1 MPKRTMTLSPP
12 ALIYSPHFTAAL
24 RFAQIKAN
32 KQNVKNPRVD
42 PSKLARCWR
51 CPEPLVGDAFHL
63 PCSGLAFATQKILG
77 AFRFC
82 MCTAKGGC
90 SQSVAEDGPSLCD
103 SCCWEQPTPGRS
115 GCASGGLMGV
125 ILQVALPSRVLAA
138 ARLQCG
144 AAGAGA
150 SRGLGVCAEHARLA
164 ARGESAR
171 AMEIG
176 DFLVWLGPVANSQC
190 VGKLFEVV

>member
-1 MPKRTMTLSPP
+1 
-12 ALIYSPHFTAAL
+12 
-24 RFAQIKAN
+24 
-32 KQNVKNPRVD
+32 
-42 PSKLARCWR
+42 
-51 CPEPLVGDAFHL
+51 
-63 PCSGLAFATQKILG
+63 
-77 AFRFC
+77 
-82 MCTAKGGC
+82 
-90 SQSVAEDGPSLCD
+90 
-103 SCCWEQPTPGRS
+103 
-115 GCASGGLMGV
+115 MGV

-176 DFLVWLGPVANSQC
+176 DFLGRLGPGGNSQC
-190 VGKLFEVV
+190 AGPAGWRANSAKAEISTRPERFGSSAQPIPQRPPAEKG

>member
-1 MPKRTMTLSPP
+1 
-12 ALIYSPHFTAAL
+12 
-24 RFAQIKAN
+24 
-32 KQNVKNPRVD
+32 
-42 PSKLARCWR
+42 
-51 CPEPLVGDAFHL
+51 
-63 PCSGLAFATQKILG
+63 
-77 AFRFC
+77 
-82 MCTAKGGC
+82 
-90 SQSVAEDGPSLCD
+90 
-103 SCCWEQPTPGRS
+103 
-115 GCASGGLMGV
+115 MGV

-176 DFLVWLGPVANSQC
+176 DFLGRLGPGGNSQC
-190 VGKLFEVV
+190 APATHHTLSSIPTLVPTFSSWKCRKV

>member
-1 MPKRTMTLSPP
+1 
-12 ALIYSPHFTAAL
+12 
-24 RFAQIKAN
+24 
-32 KQNVKNPRVD
+32 
-42 PSKLARCWR
+42 
-51 CPEPLVGDAFHL
+51 
-63 PCSGLAFATQKILG
+63 
-77 AFRFC
+77 
-82 MCTAKGGC
+82 
-90 SQSVAEDGPSLCD
+90 
-103 SCCWEQPTPGRS
+103 
-115 GCASGGLMGV
+115 MGV

-176 DFLVWLGPVANSQC
+176 YFLGRLGPGRFSQCASTTHLGKVLVWWKLARYPQNRRSARPVEAPTPSTAWSARRARPRRP
-190 VGKLFEVV
+190 

>member
-1 MPKRTMTLSPP
+1 
-12 ALIYSPHFTAAL
+12 
-24 RFAQIKAN
+24 
-32 KQNVKNPRVD
+32 
-42 PSKLARCWR
+42 
-51 CPEPLVGDAFHL
+51 
-63 PCSGLAFATQKILG
+63 
-77 AFRFC
+77 
-82 MCTAKGGC
+82 
-90 SQSVAEDGPSLCD
+90 
-103 SCCWEQPTPGRS
+103 
-115 GCASGGLMGV
+115 MGV

-176 DFLVWLGPVANSQC
+176 DFLVGLGPGGNSQC
-190 VGKLFEVV
+190 VGLCLCECVSRSGAGQRNPANVQ

>member
-1 MPKRTMTLSPP
+1 
-12 ALIYSPHFTAAL
+12 
-24 RFAQIKAN
+24 
-32 KQNVKNPRVD
+32 
-42 PSKLARCWR
+42 
-51 CPEPLVGDAFHL
+51 
-63 PCSGLAFATQKILG
+63 
-77 AFRFC
+77 
-82 MCTAKGGC
+82 
-90 SQSVAEDGPSLCD
+90 
-103 SCCWEQPTPGRS
+103 
-115 GCASGGLMGV
+115 MGV

-176 DFLVWLGPVANSQC
+176 DFLGRLGSGRFSQC
-190 VGKLFEVV
+190 DDNTRKSMLSCLVSWLRGQPGARLSFPDDH

>member
-1 MPKRTMTLSPP
+1 
-12 ALIYSPHFTAAL
+12 
-24 RFAQIKAN
+24 
-32 KQNVKNPRVD
+32 
-42 PSKLARCWR
+42 
-51 CPEPLVGDAFHL
+51 
-63 PCSGLAFATQKILG
+63 
-77 AFRFC
+77 
-82 MCTAKGGC
+82 
-90 SQSVAEDGPSLCD
+90 
-103 SCCWEQPTPGRS
+103 
-115 GCASGGLMGV
+115 MGV

-190 VGKLFEVV
+190 VHGTATSRERDGCTCSCQRVNESEKVEFTTHK

>member
-1 MPKRTMTLSPP
+1 
-12 ALIYSPHFTAAL
+12 
-24 RFAQIKAN
+24 
-32 KQNVKNPRVD
+32 
-42 PSKLARCWR
+42 
-51 CPEPLVGDAFHL
+51 
-63 PCSGLAFATQKILG
+63 
-77 AFRFC
+77 
-82 MCTAKGGC
+82 
-90 SQSVAEDGPSLCD
+90 
-103 SCCWEQPTPGRS
+103 
-115 GCASGGLMGV
+115 MGV

-190 VGKLFEVV
+190 VCQLCHRERLYVCHFTATESSASASQLRAGITCATSALS

>member
-1 MPKRTMTLSPP
+1 
-12 ALIYSPHFTAAL
+12 
-24 RFAQIKAN
+24 
-32 KQNVKNPRVD
+32 
-42 PSKLARCWR
+42 
-51 CPEPLVGDAFHL
+51 
-63 PCSGLAFATQKILG
+63 
-77 AFRFC
+77 
-82 MCTAKGGC
+82 
-90 SQSVAEDGPSLCD
+90 
-103 SCCWEQPTPGRS
+103 
-115 GCASGGLMGV
+115 MGV

-176 DFLVWLGPVANSQC
+176 DFLVGLGPGGNSQRRIMSSDREVANRACNLIMKVLTSKVSTLVSGPQEWSGQNC
-190 VGKLFEVV
+190 TARASVAPLRASSGSCAPR

>member
-1 MPKRTMTLSPP
+1 
-12 ALIYSPHFTAAL
+12 
-24 RFAQIKAN
+24 
-32 KQNVKNPRVD
+32 
-42 PSKLARCWR
+42 
-51 CPEPLVGDAFHL
+51 
-63 PCSGLAFATQKILG
+63 
-77 AFRFC
+77 
-82 MCTAKGGC
+82 
-90 SQSVAEDGPSLCD
+90 
-103 SCCWEQPTPGRS
+103 
-115 GCASGGLMGV
+115 MGV

-190 VGKLFEVV
+190 VPVQWADPGVKPVGDPSDRPVRPSPRARVATGRSGCSQYLLTY

>member
-1 MPKRTMTLSPP
+1 
-12 ALIYSPHFTAAL
+12 
-24 RFAQIKAN
+24 
-32 KQNVKNPRVD
+32 
-42 PSKLARCWR
+42 
-51 CPEPLVGDAFHL
+51 
-63 PCSGLAFATQKILG
+63 
-77 AFRFC
+77 
-82 MCTAKGGC
+82 
-90 SQSVAEDGPSLCD
+90 
-103 SCCWEQPTPGRS
+103 
-115 GCASGGLMGV
+115 MGV

-176 DFLVWLGPVANSQC
+176 DFLVRLGAGGNSQC
-190 VGKLFEVV
+190 GTWRRAVLTHPSHQSRGALHALGADA

>member
-1 MPKRTMTLSPP
+1 
-12 ALIYSPHFTAAL
+12 
-24 RFAQIKAN
+24 
-32 KQNVKNPRVD
+32 
-42 PSKLARCWR
+42 
-51 CPEPLVGDAFHL
+51 
-63 PCSGLAFATQKILG
+63 
-77 AFRFC
+77 
-82 MCTAKGGC
+82 MCTARGGC

-115 GCASGGLMGV
+115 GCGSGGLMGV

-176 DFLVWLGPVANSQC
+176 DFLVGWCRGATRSVRAQPGDGNRRPCEALRGVAAAASPRANGALSTNRDTLYFLMLSCLSMMSKPPLRHIYVICGYAVGRSKGGGVHNPRTNS
-190 VGKLFEVV
+190 

>member
-1 MPKRTMTLSPP
+1 
-12 ALIYSPHFTAAL
+12 
-24 RFAQIKAN
+24 
-32 KQNVKNPRVD
+32 
-42 PSKLARCWR
+42 
-51 CPEPLVGDAFHL
+51 
-63 PCSGLAFATQKILG
+63 
-77 AFRFC
+77 
-82 MCTAKGGC
+82 MCTARGGC

-103 SCCWEQPTPGRS
+103 SCCWEQPTQGRS
-115 GCASGGLMGV
+115 GCGSGGLMGV

-176 DFLVWLGPVANSQC
+176 DFLVGLGPGGNSQC
-190 VGKLFEVV
+190 VKKSSPLVIPRPNWGTAQSVRRAPATWQNLGKLESTTLIKLKMLLPIKCGA

>member
-1 MPKRTMTLSPP
+1 
-12 ALIYSPHFTAAL
+12 
-24 RFAQIKAN
+24 
-32 KQNVKNPRVD
+32 
-42 PSKLARCWR
+42 
-51 CPEPLVGDAFHL
+51 
-63 PCSGLAFATQKILG
+63 
-77 AFRFC
+77 
-82 MCTAKGGC
+82 
-90 SQSVAEDGPSLCD
+90 
-103 SCCWEQPTPGRS
+103 
-115 GCASGGLMGV
+115 MGV

-176 DFLVWLGPVANSQC
+176 DFLVGLGPGGNSQC
-190 VGKLFEVV
+190 GPPASCPKQRAQTTYCVKFTSCLSSMQPRAAWQARPPR

>member
-1 MPKRTMTLSPP
+1 
-12 ALIYSPHFTAAL
+12 
-24 RFAQIKAN
+24 
-32 KQNVKNPRVD
+32 
-42 PSKLARCWR
+42 
-51 CPEPLVGDAFHL
+51 
-63 PCSGLAFATQKILG
+63 
-77 AFRFC
+77 
-82 MCTAKGGC
+82 
-90 SQSVAEDGPSLCD
+90 
-103 SCCWEQPTPGRS
+103 
-115 GCASGGLMGV
+115 MGV

-176 DFLVWLGPVANSQC
+176 DSSRVVGSCGQLAVCSVTSLV
-190 VGKLFEVV
+190 

>member
-1 MPKRTMTLSPP
+1 
-12 ALIYSPHFTAAL
+12 
-24 RFAQIKAN
+24 
-32 KQNVKNPRVD
+32 
-42 PSKLARCWR
+42 
-51 CPEPLVGDAFHL
+51 
-63 PCSGLAFATQKILG
+63 
-77 AFRFC
+77 
-82 MCTAKGGC
+82 
-90 SQSVAEDGPSLCD
+90 
-103 SCCWEQPTPGRS
+103 
-115 GCASGGLMGV
+115 MGV

-176 DFLVWLGPVANSQC
+176 DFLVGLGPGGNSQC
-190 VGKLFEVV
+190 GGSVGPVSYTHLRAHET

>member
-1 MPKRTMTLSPP
+1 
-12 ALIYSPHFTAAL
+12 
-24 RFAQIKAN
+24 
-32 KQNVKNPRVD
+32 
-42 PSKLARCWR
+42 
-51 CPEPLVGDAFHL
+51 
-63 PCSGLAFATQKILG
+63 
-77 AFRFC
+77 
-82 MCTAKGGC
+82 
-90 SQSVAEDGPSLCD
+90 
-103 SCCWEQPTPGRS
+103 
-115 GCASGGLMGV
+115 MGV

-176 DFLVWLGPVANSQC
+176 DFLGRLGPGRFSQC
-190 VGKLFEVV
+190 ELETDVLEAQLSRHLSWAGTTLSDSERSFAAGLAHPGECIDAGGRSPHASVQGCEKLRTA

>member
-1 MPKRTMTLSPP
+1 
-12 ALIYSPHFTAAL
+12 
-24 RFAQIKAN
+24 
-32 KQNVKNPRVD
+32 
-42 PSKLARCWR
+42 
-51 CPEPLVGDAFHL
+51 
-63 PCSGLAFATQKILG
+63 
-77 AFRFC
+77 
-82 MCTAKGGC
+82 
-90 SQSVAEDGPSLCD
+90 
-103 SCCWEQPTPGRS
+103 
-115 GCASGGLMGV
+115 MGV

-176 DFLVWLGPVANSQC
+176 DFLVGLGPGGNSQC
-190 VGKLFEVV
+190 EEVYSTRLDDTHPVGRSARPRRPSSVGVFVCV

>member
-1 MPKRTMTLSPP
+1 
-12 ALIYSPHFTAAL
+12 
-24 RFAQIKAN
+24 
-32 KQNVKNPRVD
+32 
-42 PSKLARCWR
+42 
-51 CPEPLVGDAFHL
+51 
-63 PCSGLAFATQKILG
+63 
-77 AFRFC
+77 
-82 MCTAKGGC
+82 
-90 SQSVAEDGPSLCD
+90 
-103 SCCWEQPTPGRS
+103 
-115 GCASGGLMGV
+115 MGV

-176 DFLVWLGPVANSQC
+176 DFLVGLAPGGNSQC
-190 VGKLFEVV
+190 VHPSWGWFVEGGEPEGSVLLLGKFKGQVEVDGLDDASVKEIF

>member
-1 MPKRTMTLSPP
+1 
-12 ALIYSPHFTAAL
+12 
-24 RFAQIKAN
+24 
-32 KQNVKNPRVD
+32 
-42 PSKLARCWR
+42 
-51 CPEPLVGDAFHL
+51 
-63 PCSGLAFATQKILG
+63 
-77 AFRFC
+77 
-82 MCTAKGGC
+82 
-90 SQSVAEDGPSLCD
+90 
-103 SCCWEQPTPGRS
+103 
-115 GCASGGLMGV
+115 MGV

-176 DFLVWLGPVANSQC
+176 DFLGRLGSGPFPQVSSLRSAIGLLATD
-190 VGKLFEVV
+190 VGHGRLGRGP

>member
-1 MPKRTMTLSPP
+1 
-12 ALIYSPHFTAAL
+12 
-24 RFAQIKAN
+24 
-32 KQNVKNPRVD
+32 
-42 PSKLARCWR
+42 
-51 CPEPLVGDAFHL
+51 
-63 PCSGLAFATQKILG
+63 
-77 AFRFC
+77 
-82 MCTAKGGC
+82 
-90 SQSVAEDGPSLCD
+90 
-103 SCCWEQPTPGRS
+103 
-115 GCASGGLMGV
+115 MGV

-176 DFLVWLGPVANSQC
+176 DFLGRLGSGRFSQC
-190 VGKLFEVV
+190 VFSSVLCENYPNRGVYTVTPVTLVDVIHSHMRVCRLSCSGLSQRAH

>member
-1 MPKRTMTLSPP
+1 
-12 ALIYSPHFTAAL
+12 
-24 RFAQIKAN
+24 
-32 KQNVKNPRVD
+32 
-42 PSKLARCWR
+42 
-51 CPEPLVGDAFHL
+51 
-63 PCSGLAFATQKILG
+63 
-77 AFRFC
+77 
-82 MCTAKGGC
+82 
-90 SQSVAEDGPSLCD
+90 
-103 SCCWEQPTPGRS
+103 
-115 GCASGGLMGV
+115 MGV

-190 VGKLFEVV
+190 AGVNTKMNTNIGPQTPPPRARVVRYVYEAGRPRVPVRKSRKG

>member
-1 MPKRTMTLSPP
+1 
-12 ALIYSPHFTAAL
+12 
-24 RFAQIKAN
+24 
-32 KQNVKNPRVD
+32 
-42 PSKLARCWR
+42 
-51 CPEPLVGDAFHL
+51 
-63 PCSGLAFATQKILG
+63 
-77 AFRFC
+77 
-82 MCTAKGGC
+82 
-90 SQSVAEDGPSLCD
+90 
-103 SCCWEQPTPGRS
+103 
-115 GCASGGLMGV
+115 MGV

-176 DFLVWLGPVANSQC
+176 DFLVWLGPTLRKSGLRQPPVRAAPS
-190 VGKLFEVV
+190 